1 MKNLGKSMTL
11 NTKLISLLALVLFG
25 FGKARSQGYMEYQP
39 AGARQGAMGGS
50 GVALVDVWS
59 AEHNQAALAFV
70 ENPAVGFFY
79 ENRFTTIGAQSFAGV
94 LPMNNSALSFT
105 TDFLG
110 VKNYSSLTIGA
121 AYSLKLQENI
131 SMSAKIN
138 YHHSQTSEVSY
149 LRTNAITEEL
159 GFYAGLSDNFSLGA
173 HIFNL
178 VPIYISKADSGF
190 GTVFSVGMLYKPAEK
205 VSVLFDLDKDTRY
218 PLIYRGGVEY
228 LYKDKLM
235 FRAGISSSKYA
246 YDSYLQ
252 RYNSYSFGIGYIFK
266 SFRMDLSFYN
276 HYLLGFTPQ
285 FSMNYYF

>member
-1 MKNLGKSMTL
+1 MTL
-11 NTKLISLLALVLFG
+11 NIKLISLLILLGVGEAY
-25 FGKARSQGYMEYQP
+25 SQSYMEYQP
-39 AGARQGAMGGS
+39 AGARQGAMGGA

-59 AEHNQAALAFV
+59 AEHNQAALAFIDK
-70 ENPAVGFFY
+70 PAISFFY
-79 ENRFTTIGAQSFAGV
+79 ENRFTTIGYQGFAGV

-110 VKNYSSLTIGA
+110 VKNFSSLAVGA
-121 AYSLKLQENI
+121 AYSLKLQDHI
-131 SMSAKIN
+131 AMSAKIN

-159 GFYAGLSDNFSLGA
+159 GFYANLSDNFSLGA
-173 HIFNL
+173 HVFNPI
-178 VPIYISKADSGF
+178 PIYFSKADSGF
-190 GTVFSVGMLYKPAEK
+190 GTVFSLGMLYKPAEK

-235 FRAGISSSKYA
+235 FRAGISSSKYP
-246 YDSYLQ
+246 YGSYWQ
-252 RYNSYSFGIGYIFK
+252 RYNMYSFGIGYLFK